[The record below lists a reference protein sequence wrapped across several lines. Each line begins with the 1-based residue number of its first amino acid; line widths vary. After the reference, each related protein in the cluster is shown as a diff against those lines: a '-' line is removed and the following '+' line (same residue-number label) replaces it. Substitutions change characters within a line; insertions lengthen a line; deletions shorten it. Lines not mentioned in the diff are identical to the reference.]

1 MIDREIEMAS
11 ERTKAPNTGSG
22 WTCGDA
28 MTPRDAENLRRFNV
42 VCLAWAVMFVAATL
56 AIVSY
61 GVRGLTGWAMAV
73 ATLVL
78 GVTAMWLYVKFLRAA
93 DELLRKIHVEALAL
107 GFGAAIVFMLFWR
120 LCERLGAPKLD
131 VVDPALVMIA
141 FWTAGQWL
149 GLRRYRVEAS
159 E

>member
-1 MIDREIEMAS
+1 MNA
-11 ERTKAPNTGSG
+11 ERPGAPSSG
-22 WTCGDA
+22 IGWSCGDA
-28 MTPRDAENLRRFNV
+28 MTPRDTEKLRRFNV
-42 VCLAWAVMFVAATL
+42 ASLAWAMMFGAATL
-56 AIVSY
+56 AIDGF
-61 GVRGLTGWAMAV
+61 GVTGLTGWALAI

-78 GVTAMWLYVKFLRAA
+78 GLTTMGLYMRFLRAA

-131 VVDPALVMIA
+131 VVDPVLVMIA
-141 FWTAGQWL
+141 FWVAGQWL

>member
-1 MIDREIEMAS
+1 MAS
-11 ERTKAPNTGSG
+11 EQTKIPSQGIG

-42 VCLAWAVMFVAATL
+42 VCLAWALMFVGATL

-61 GVRGLTGWAMAV
+61 GVAGLTGWAMAV

-78 GVTAMWLYVKFLRAA
+78 GVTAMGLYVKFLRAA

-131 VVDPALVMIA
+131 VVDPVLVMIA
-141 FWTAGQWL
+141 FWVAGQWL

>member
-1 MIDREIEMAS
+1 MTA
-11 ERTKAPNTGSG
+11 ERPSTPSSG
-22 WTCGDA
+22 IGWSCSDA
-28 MTPRDAENLRRFNV
+28 MTPRDVENLRRFNV
-42 VCLAWAVMFVAATL
+42 ASLAWAMMFVAATL
-56 AIVSY
+56 AIDGY
-61 GVRGLTGWAMAV
+61 GVTGLTGWALAS
-73 ATLVL
+73 ATLLL
-78 GVTAMWLYVKFLRAA
+78 GMTTMGLYMRFLRAA

-131 VVDPALVMIA
+131 VVDPVLVMIA
-141 FWTAGQWL
+141 FWVAGQWL